1 MPPPPIIGADV
12 ESAAY
17 FPAVVPVVEV
27 DFILKE
33 RFADDCLG
41 LVEENDGQ
49 AIVTESL

>member
-27 DFILKE
+27 DFILKK
-33 RFADDCLG
+33 RFPNDRLG
-41 LVEENDGQ
+41 LVEENDGH
-49 AIVTESL
+49 AG